1 MRVMEIVR
9 LASDKYAEGPTGKVV
24 AVGGLRS
31 SMVTVSWDG
40 GKTTSHERDALTLV
54 FSPFTRRQVS
64 E

>member
-9 LASDKYAEGPTGKVV
+9 LASDKYAEGPTGKII
-24 AVGGLRS
+24 AVGGRRS

-40 GKTTSHERDALTLV
+40 GKTTTHERDDLTLV
-54 FSPFTRRQVS
+54 FSPFTRVQVT

>member
-9 LASDKYAEGPTGKVV
+9 LASDRYAEGPTGKVI

-31 SMVTVSWDG
+31 GAVTVAWHG
-40 GKTTSHERDALTLV
+40 GKTTDHPREELV
-54 FSPFTRRQVS
+54 LVSSPFRREQVS